1 MYLYD
6 MHRFSLRTRIYLS
19 MLAILLLSFII
30 TGVVAIYNDIEQN
43 HIFNQQR
50 LERKEKS
57 VRASLDYFL
66 KHVGGHMDPD
76 SVEYKFG
83 DKICELADVHDMFI
97 GLFNLQGNYLISNN
111 SAYLDSLQIPN
122 KVPQSVLSTIQSGSN
137 KKCVWEQNPLE
148 NYTLAYWLFKDLD
161 DKPIAIIA
169 MDYSNLEEDPKDIQD
184 FFIGIIGSYV
194 LLFLMGAFIA
204 FLLSRYITKSLKT
217 IADKI
222 KKTDLNQTFTQLQ
235 WEGNDEIGQLVLEY
249 NKMLTALKTSA
260 DQLAEREREGA
271 WREMAQQIAHD
282 IKNPLTPMRLRVQHL
297 ARQYDQNS
305 PQEFKAHLQSFIQT
319 MTDQVDSLANIA
331 TAFAQFAKTE
341 KNQFTPVDLVQKIK
355 SICNLFQSDQCQ
367 ISIVAQFPQH
377 VVLSDPIDLER
388 IFTNLITNSIQAQ
401 MPEKKCCIEIQV
413 RNFQQHVFIVL
424 KDNGVGISDDIK
436 VKLFQPRFTTKSN
449 GTGLGLAT
457 VKTLVE
463 WSGGKIKCK
472 SKTQEGTRMI
482 IQYPLLSIA

>member
-1 MYLYD
+1 
-6 MHRFSLRTRIYLS
+6 
-19 MLAILLLSFII
+19 
-30 TGVVAIYNDIEQN
+30 
-43 HIFNQQR
+43 
-50 LERKEKS
+50 
-57 VRASLDYFL
+57 
-66 KHVGGHMDPD
+66 
-76 SVEYKFG
+76 
-83 DKICELADVHDMFI
+83 
-97 GLFNLQGNYLISNN
+97 
-111 SAYLDSLQIPN
+111 
-122 KVPQSVLSTIQSGSN
+122 VPPSVLNTIQTGNN

-161 DKPIAIIA
+161 DEPIAIIA

-184 FFIGIIGSYV
+184 FFIGIIGSYI
-194 LLFLMGAFIA
+194 LLFLLGAFIA

-222 KKTDLNQTFTQLQ
+222 KKTDLNQTFTELQ

-297 ARQYDQNS
+297 ARQYDQKS
-305 PQEFKAHLQSFIQT
+305 PQEFKAHLESFIQT
-319 MTDQVDSLANIA
+319 MTEQVDSLANIA

-341 KNQFTPVDLVQKIK
+341 KSQFTPVDLVQKIQ
-355 SICNLFQSDQCQ
+355 SVGNLFQSDHCSINIISQCK
-367 ISIVAQFPQH
+367 QH
-377 VVLSDPIDLER
+377 LVLSDPIDLER

-401 MPEKKCCIEIQV
+401 IPDNKCIVEIQI
-413 RNFQQHVFIVL
+413 RNFKDNVFVVL
-424 KDNGVGISDDIK
+424 KDNGIGISEDLQQ
-436 VKLFQPRFTTKSN
+436 KLFQPRFTTKSN

-472 SKTQEGTRMI
+472 SKIKKGTRMI
-482 IQYPLLSIA
+482 IQYPLLRVE

>member
-1 MYLYD
+1 
-6 MHRFSLRTRIYLS
+6 
-19 MLAILLLSFII
+19 
-30 TGVVAIYNDIEQN
+30 
-43 HIFNQQR
+43 
-50 LERKEKS
+50 
-57 VRASLDYFL
+57 
-66 KHVGGHMDPD
+66 
-76 SVEYKFG
+76 
-83 DKICELADVHDMFI
+83 
-97 GLFNLQGNYLISNN
+97 
-111 SAYLDSLQIPN
+111 
-122 KVPQSVLSTIQSGSN
+122 VPQSVLSTIQSGNN

-161 DKPIAIIA
+161 DEPIAIIA

-297 ARQYDQNS
+297 ARQHDQDN

-331 TAFAQFAKTE
+331 NAFAQFAKTE

-355 SICNLFQSDQCQ
+355 SICDLFQSDQCQ
-367 ISIVAQFPQH
+367 ISIAAQFPQH
-377 VVLSDPIDLER
+377 LVLSDPIDLER
-388 IFTNLITNSIQAQ
+388 INLIQ
-401 MPEKKCCIEIQV
+401 
-413 RNFQQHVFIVL
+413 
-424 KDNGVGISDDIK
+424 
-436 VKLFQPRFTTKSN
+436 
-449 GTGLGLAT
+449 
-457 VKTLVE
+457 
-463 WSGGKIKCK
+463 
-472 SKTQEGTRMI
+472 
-482 IQYPLLSIA
+482 

>member
-1 MYLYD
+1 
-6 MHRFSLRTRIYLS
+6 
-19 MLAILLLSFII
+19 
-30 TGVVAIYNDIEQN
+30 
-43 HIFNQQR
+43 
-50 LERKEKS
+50 
-57 VRASLDYFL
+57 
-66 KHVGGHMDPD
+66 
-76 SVEYKFG
+76 
-83 DKICELADVHDMFI
+83 
-97 GLFNLQGNYLISNN
+97 
-111 SAYLDSLQIPN
+111 
-122 KVPQSVLSTIQSGSN
+122 
-137 KKCVWEQNPLE
+137 
-148 NYTLAYWLFKDLD
+148 
-161 DKPIAIIA
+161 
-169 MDYSNLEEDPKDIQD
+169 
-184 FFIGIIGSYV
+184 
-194 LLFLMGAFIA
+194 MGAFIA

-222 KKTDLNQTFTQLQ
+222 KKTDLNQNFTQLQ

-297 ARQYDQNS
+297 ARQHDQDN

-331 TAFAQFAKTE
+331 NAFAQFAKTE

-355 SICNLFQSDQCQ
+355 SICDLFQSDQCQ
-367 ISIVAQFPQH
+367 ISIAAQFPQH
-377 VVLSDPIDLER
+377 LVLSDPIDLER

-401 MPEKKCCIEIQV
+401 MPEKKCCIEIQI
-413 RNFQQHVFIVL
+413 RNFQQRVFIVL
-424 KDNGVGISDDIK
+424 KDNGIGISDDIK

-472 SKTQEGTRMI
+472 SKIQEGTRMI

>member
-1 MYLYD
+1 
-6 MHRFSLRTRIYLS
+6 
-19 MLAILLLSFII
+19 
-30 TGVVAIYNDIEQN
+30 
-43 HIFNQQR
+43 
-50 LERKEKS
+50 
-57 VRASLDYFL
+57 
-66 KHVGGHMDPD
+66 
-76 SVEYKFG
+76 
-83 DKICELADVHDMFI
+83 
-97 GLFNLQGNYLISNN
+97 
-111 SAYLDSLQIPN
+111 
-122 KVPQSVLSTIQSGSN
+122 
-137 KKCVWEQNPLE
+137 
-148 NYTLAYWLFKDLD
+148 
-161 DKPIAIIA
+161 
-169 MDYSNLEEDPKDIQD
+169 
-184 FFIGIIGSYV
+184 
-194 LLFLMGAFIA
+194 
-204 FLLSRYITKSLKT
+204 
-217 IADKI
+217 
-222 KKTDLNQTFTQLQ
+222 
-235 WEGNDEIGQLVLEY
+235 
-249 NKMLTALKTSA
+249 LKTSA

-355 SICNLFQSDQCQ
+355 SICNLFLSDQCQ